1 MITKDAWSP
10 YMITSPI
17 ENKQVD
23 GVHFEKRGFDRSEF
37 RFEDI
42 KTNTLFQLKQFIIV

>member
-1 MITKDAWSP
+1 MITNDAWSP
-10 YMITSPI
+10 YMITTPI

-23 GVHFEKRGFDRSEF
+23 GVHLEKKKMGFDRSEF

-42 KTNTLFQLKQFIIV
+42 KTEKLF